1 MTMTVETEGADTPE
15 EMARMAMERNGLYG
29 LLAAVFRSELTDDIL
44 GHLLDLDF
52 QQDLAAVGVDVD
64 AFSSLNPA
72 ETPLDELSLEFSRL
86 FMGPGKHASP
96 YESVHMGGEGGS
108 LWGPETSA
116 VKRFIEQSGFA
127 YDENYHG
134 LPDHISVELEFMAH
148 LTDVE
153 AEAWRLRD
161 SEKAINCLRFQ
172 KEFLGRHLARWA
184 GLFSKKVELLAELPF
199 YSAMAMLTRDF
210 VEAEN
215 KALDKMDGLLERVA
229 LGSRKKSI

>member
-1 MTMTVETEGADTPE
+1 MTMTVETEGVENPE
-15 EMARMAMERNGLYG
+15 EMARMAIERNGLYG
-29 LLAAVFRSELTDDIL
+29 LLAAVFRSELTGDIL
-44 GHLLDLDF
+44 GHLLDSDF
-52 QQDLAAVGVDVD
+52 QQDLAAAGADVD
-64 AFSSLNPA
+64 AFSSLKLA
-72 ETPLDELSLEFSRL
+72 EAPLDDLSLEFSRL

-96 YESVHMGGEGGS
+96 YESVHMGGESGS

-116 VKRFIEQSGFA
+116 VKKFIEQSGFA

-148 LTDVE
+148 LTGVE

-161 SEKAINCLRFQ
+161 SDRAINCVRFQ

-184 GLFSKKVELLAELPF
+184 GLFSKKVALLAELPF
-199 YSAMAMLTRDF
+199 YSTMAMLTRDF

-215 KALDKMDGLLERVA
+215 QALDKIDGLSERRA
-229 LGSRKKSI
+229 LGSRKKPS